1 MRKRRL
7 LLALVAVMAL
17 FVAACGSDSNSD
29 NGAEAPGTS
38 TTAGETD
45 NSSGDNDNVPEPT
58 QGGKLTVGLEAD
70 CNSYAPWLSS
80 CAQSGTNVSNALFD
94 PLVVLSNDGQM
105 VPYLAESVEPNEDAT
120 EWTVTLRPGIKFH
133 DGTELTAQVQKEAYE
148 EFLLRSDSIL
158 SRGTKN
164 VDEVRVDGD
173 LTYTYVLNNE
183 NPQFVYELAGGL
195 GRPFSIE
202 AARANPEDFGSK
214 PVGTGPFKLVSWV
227 RDGSLVAERNSDY
240 WQEGLPY
247 LDEITFVPLPDE
259 DSRQA
264 SMQSGDVDAV
274 LYARLGV
281 YLKRYQDLAAQ
292 GEVNIYLQPGDVA
305 SGILLNTAMPPID
318 DLRVR
323 RGLTQM
329 LDPEQLIVIVA
340 EAPVASPRQLQVDES
355 SPFFSA
361 KAAEAYPAYDE
372 EAGKALV
379 QEYIDDPNRSD
390 GKAPGSPITF
400 RYMYTN
406 TPSLA
411 TQAQYL
417 QSRWGEAG
425 AEVTLIANEMAQ
437 SIQNV
442 LKGDFEMVF
451 WRPGLS
457 VSPLSTIR
465 GEYMN
470 PDDLSNYAN
479 WTDPRIHE
487 AEAELSTAKSFDDEY
502 VAVEKFLTAV
512 ADQVVF
518 IMVASNNEFFATSP
532 DVFGIDSW
540 KTPDGVLGYG
550 ARSGATF
557 WGQVY
562 KSK

>member
-281 YLKRYQDLAAQ
+281 YLKRYQDLAEQ

-355 SPFFSA
+355 SPFFSE

-502 VAVEKFLTAV
+502 AAVEKFLTAV

-532 DVFGIDSW
+532 DIFGIDSW

>member
-355 SPFFSA
+355 SPFFSE

-502 VAVEKFLTAV
+502 AAVEKFLTAV